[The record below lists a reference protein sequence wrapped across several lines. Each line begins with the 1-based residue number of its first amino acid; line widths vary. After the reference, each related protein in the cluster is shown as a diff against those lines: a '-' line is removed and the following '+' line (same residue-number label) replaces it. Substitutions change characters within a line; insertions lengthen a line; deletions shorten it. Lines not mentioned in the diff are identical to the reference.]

1 MDVKK
6 YLDRIN
12 FHSEIKPDLETL
24 QLLHKNHLLNIPFEN
39 LDIHSGR
46 KIILEKEKL
55 LNKIVN
61 EERGGFCY
69 ELNGAFYELLI
80 SIGYKVKRISAG
92 VANKDGIFGS
102 EFDHM
107 ALLVKIDAEEYLA
120 DVGFG
125 DSFMLPLKF
134 KLDEVQK
141 DVWDFFKISKSE
153 DENYYILSRS
163 STGNDFISQ
172 YKFGL
177 NPRGLSEYQQMC
189 NYHQTSPES
198 HFTQKI
204 ICSKA
209 TETGRISL
217 SDLKLIITGNGIKK
231 QKKIAKQEFQ
241 KLLKKYF
248 NITLRS
254 ELTVPPK

>member
-1 MDVKK
+1 MLQVK
-6 YLDRIN
+6 I
-12 FHSEIKPDLETL
+12 
-24 QLLHKNHLLNIPFEN
+24 
-39 LDIHSGR
+39 
-46 KIILEKEKL
+46 
-55 LNKIVN
+55 
-61 EERGGFCY
+61 
-69 ELNGAFYELLI
+69 
-80 SIGYKVKRISAG
+80 
-92 VANKDGIFGS
+92 GIFGS

-125 DSFMLPLKF
+125 DSFILPLKF
-134 KLDEVQK
+134 RLDEVQK

-153 DENYYILSRS
+153 DEDYYILSRS
-163 STGNDFISQ
+163 SPGNEFISQ
-172 YKFGL
+172 YKYGL
-177 NPRGLSEYQQMC
+177 KPRELNEYQQMC
-189 NYHQTSPES
+189 DYHQTSPES
-198 HFTQKI
+198 HFTQKV

-248 NITLRS
+248 NITLHS
-254 ELTVPPK
+254 ELTFPPK

>member
-6 YLDRIN
+6 YLERIN

-24 QLLHKNHLLNIPFEN
+24 QLLHKNHLFNIPFEN

-55 LNKIVN
+55 LDKIVN

-69 ELNGAFYELLI
+69 ELNGVFYELLI
-80 SIGYKVKRISAG
+80 SIGYKVKKISAG
-92 VANKDGIFGS
+92 VGNKEGTFGS
-102 EFDHM
+102 DFDHM
-107 ALLVKIDAEEYLA
+107 ALIVNFNGEEWLA

-125 DSFMLPLKF
+125 DSFLLPLKF
-134 KLDEVQK
+134 KIDEIQK

-217 SDLKLIITGNGIKK
+217 SDLKLIITGNSIKK